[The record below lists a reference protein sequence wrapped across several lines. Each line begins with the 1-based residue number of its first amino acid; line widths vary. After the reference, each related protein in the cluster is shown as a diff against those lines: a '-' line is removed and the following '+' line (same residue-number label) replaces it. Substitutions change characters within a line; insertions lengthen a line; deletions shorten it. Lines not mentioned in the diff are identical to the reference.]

1 MLLGSARLGFL
12 TSKKL
17 KYITMSDLIASDSPE
32 SAPLLVVGS
41 VAFDNVITPHAEQE
55 RILGGAAS
63 YCSFAASY
71 YTQVRMVGVVGND
84 FGESDL
90 GRLKARG
97 IDLEGVKRD
106 ESGPT
111 FFWKG
116 KYHENFN
123 RRDTLDIRLNVF
135 ENFRPD
141 LPESYKDSPFVLLGN
156 IHPALQMHVLDQL
169 SGDAFVLADTIDLW
183 IETER
188 EALLSLIQ
196 RVNLFVIND
205 SEAEELTGESNV
217 ILAGNKLRQMGP
229 ESVIVKKGEHGAIL
243 FHQDGMFALPAFP
256 VTQLH
261 DPTGAGDS
269 FAGALI
275 GRLSSRNRSDFAS
288 IKEAMLYAT
297 CTASLTVEA
306 FGCDRLESAGKSQ
319 IEGRVDSLK
328 QLISIC

>member
-1 MLLGSARLGFL
+1 MPD
-12 TSKKL
+12 
-17 KYITMSDLIASDSPE
+17 IIASDSSE
-32 SAPLLVVGS
+32 SSPLLVVGS
-41 VAFDNVITPHAEQE
+41 VAFDNVITPQAEQE

-90 GRLKARG
+90 DRLRARG
-97 IDLEGVKRD
+97 IDLEGVKKD
-106 ESGPT
+106 DSGPT

-123 RRDTLDIRLNVF
+123 RRDTLDIQLNVF
-135 ENFRPD
+135 EKFRPD
-141 LPESYKDSPFVLLGN
+141 LPESYKDSSFVLLGN

-169 SGDAFVLADTIDLW
+169 AGNSFVLADTIDLW

-188 EALLSLIQ
+188 TSLLSLIKK
-196 RVNLFVIND
+196 VSLFVIND

-217 ILAGNKLRQMGP
+217 ILAGDKLRQMGP
-229 ESVIVKKGEHGAIL
+229 ESVIIKKGEHGAIL
-243 FHQDGMFALPAFP
+243 FHEEGMFALPAYP

-275 GRLSSRNRSDFAS
+275 GRLSSRNRSDFSA

-306 FGCDRLESAGKSQ
+306 FGCDRLESAGKSE
-319 IEGRVDSLK
+319 IEERVASLN
-328 QLISIC
+328 QLISVT

>member
-1 MLLGSARLGFL
+1 MP
-12 TSKKL
+12 
-17 KYITMSDLIASDSPE
+17 DLIHSDSPTP
-32 SAPLLVVGS
+32 SPLLVVGS

-71 YTQVRMVGVVGND
+71 YANVRMVGVVGND

-90 GRLKARG
+90 DRLRARG

-141 LPESYKDSPFVLLGN
+141 LPPSYLDSEFVLLGN

-169 SGDAFVLADTIDLW
+169 SGNPFILADTIDLW

-196 RVNLFVIND
+196 KVSLFVIND
-205 SEAEELTGESNV
+205 SEAEEMTGESNI
-217 ILAGNKLRQMGP
+217 ILAGDKLRQMGP
-229 ESVIVKKGEHGAIL
+229 QSVIIKKGEHGAVL
-243 FHQDGMFALPAFP
+243 FHEDGKFALPAFP
-256 VTQLH
+256 VTQLN

-275 GRLSSRNRSDFAS
+275 GRLASRNRTDFSA

-306 FGCDRLESAGKSQ
+306 FGCDRLESAGKSE
-319 IEGRVDSLK
+319 IEQRVSSLN
-328 QLISIC
+328 QLISVA

>member
-1 MLLGSARLGFL
+1 MPD
-12 TSKKL
+12 
-17 KYITMSDLIASDSPE
+17 IIASDSSE
-32 SAPLLVVGS
+32 SSPLLVVGS
-41 VAFDNVITPHAEQE
+41 VAFDNVITPQAEQE

-90 GRLKARG
+90 DRLRARG
-97 IDLEGVKRD
+97 IDLEGVKKD
-106 ESGPT
+106 DSGPT

-123 RRDTLDIRLNVF
+123 RRDTLDIQLNVF
-135 ENFRPD
+135 EKFRPD
-141 LPESYKDSPFVLLGN
+141 LPESYKDSSFVLLGN

-169 SGDAFVLADTIDLW
+169 AGNSFVLADTIDLW

-188 EALLSLIQ
+188 ESLLSLIKK
-196 RVNLFVIND
+196 VSLFVIND

-217 ILAGNKLRQMGP
+217 ILAGEKLRQMGP
-229 ESVIVKKGEHGAIL
+229 ESIIIKKGEHGAIL
-243 FHQDGMFALPAFP
+243 FHEEGMFALPAYP

-275 GRLSSRNRSDFAS
+275 GRLSSRNRSDFSA

-306 FGCDRLESAGKSQ
+306 FGCDRLESVGKSE
-319 IEGRVDSLK
+319 IEERVASLN
-328 QLISIC
+328 QLISVT

>member
-1 MLLGSARLGFL
+1 MPD
-12 TSKKL
+12 
-17 KYITMSDLIASDSPE
+17 IIASDSSE
-32 SAPLLVVGS
+32 SSPLLVVGS
-41 VAFDNVITPHAEQE
+41 VAFDNVITPQAEQE

-90 GRLKARG
+90 DRLRARG
-97 IDLEGVKRD
+97 IDLEGVKKD
-106 ESGPT
+106 DSGPT

-135 ENFRPD
+135 EKFRPD
-141 LPESYKDSPFVLLGN
+141 LPESYKDSSFVLLGN

-169 SGDAFVLADTIDLW
+169 AGNSFVLADTIDLW

-188 EALLSLIQ
+188 ESLLSLIKK
-196 RVNLFVIND
+196 VSLFVIND

-217 ILAGNKLRQMGP
+217 ILAGEKLRQMGP
-229 ESVIVKKGEHGAIL
+229 ETVIIKKGEHGAIL
-243 FHQDGMFALPAFP
+243 FHKEGMFALPAYP

-275 GRLSSRNRSDFAS
+275 GRLSSRNRSDFSA

-306 FGCDRLESAGKSQ
+306 FGCERLESAGKSE
-319 IEGRVDSLK
+319 IEERVASLN
-328 QLISIC
+328 QLISVT

>member
-1 MLLGSARLGFL
+1 MPE
-12 TSKKL
+12 KIK
-17 KYITMSDLIASDSPE
+17 SDTADS
-32 SAPLLVVGS
+32 SPLLVVGS
-41 VAFDNVITPHAEQE
+41 VAFDNVITPHAEKE

-71 YTQVRMVGVVGND
+71 YSEVRMVGVVGND
-84 FGESDL
+84 FGDSDME
-90 GRLKARG
+90 RLRARG
-97 IDLEGVKRD
+97 IDLEGVQKD
-106 ESGPT
+106 DSGPT

-141 LPESYKDSPFVLLGN
+141 LPESYKDSSFVLLGN
-156 IHPALQMHVLDQL
+156 IHPALQMHVLEQL
-169 SGDAFVLADTIDLW
+169 SGSAFVLADTIDLW

-188 EALLSLIQ
+188 EALLSLIKK
-196 RVNLFVIND
+196 VSLFVIND
-205 SEAEELTGESNV
+205 TEAEELTSEPNIIIAGE
-217 ILAGNKLRQMGP
+217 KLRQMGP
-229 ESVIVKKGEHGAIL
+229 DSVIIKKGEHGAIL
-243 FHQDGMFALPAFP
+243 FHEDGMFALPAYP

-275 GRLSSRNRSDFAS
+275 GRLSSRNRSDFSA

-306 FGCDRLESAGKSQ
+306 FGCDRLESAGKSE
-319 IEGRVDSLK
+319 IEERVSYLH
-328 QLISIC
+328 QLISVA

>member
-1 MLLGSARLGFL
+1 MPD
-12 TSKKL
+12 
-17 KYITMSDLIASDSPE
+17 IIASDSSE
-32 SAPLLVVGS
+32 SSPLLVVGS
-41 VAFDNVITPHAEQE
+41 VAFDNVITPQAEQE

-90 GRLKARG
+90 DRLRARG
-97 IDLEGVKRD
+97 IEIEGVQKD
-106 ESGPT
+106 DSGPT

-135 ENFRPD
+135 EKFRPD
-141 LPESYKDSPFVLLGN
+141 LPESYKDSSFVLLGN

-169 SGDAFVLADTIDLW
+169 AGNSFVLADTIDLW

-188 EALLSLIQ
+188 ESLLSLIKK
-196 RVNLFVIND
+196 VSLFVIND

-217 ILAGNKLRQMGP
+217 ILAGDKLRQMGP
-229 ESVIVKKGEHGAIL
+229 ESVIIKKGEHGAIL
-243 FHQDGMFALPAFP
+243 FHEEGKFALPAYP

-275 GRLSSRNRSDFAS
+275 GRLSSRNRSDFSA

-306 FGCDRLESAGKSQ
+306 FGCDRLESAGKSE
-319 IEGRVDSLK
+319 IEERVASLN
-328 QLISIC
+328 QLISVT

>member
-1 MLLGSARLGFL
+1 
-12 TSKKL
+12 
-17 KYITMSDLIASDSPE
+17 MSDIIASDSPE
-32 SAPLLVVGS
+32 SSPLLVVGS
-41 VAFDNVITPHAEQE
+41 VAFDNVITPQAEQE

-71 YTQVRMVGVVGND
+71 YTKVRMVGVVGND

-90 GRLKARG
+90 DRLRARG
-97 IDLEGVKRD
+97 IDLEGVKKD
-106 ESGPT
+106 DSGPT

-141 LPESYKDSPFVLLGN
+141 LPDSYKDSSFVLLGN

-169 SGDAFVLADTIDLW
+169 SENPFVLADTIDLW

-188 EALLSLIQ
+188 ESLLSLIKK
-196 RVNLFVIND
+196 VSLFVIND
-205 SEAEELTGESNV
+205 SEAEELTGESNI
-217 ILAGNKLRQMGP
+217 ILAGEKLRQMGP
-229 ESVIVKKGEHGAIL
+229 ESVIIKKGEHGAIL
-243 FHQDGMFALPAFP
+243 FHENGMFALPAYP

-275 GRLSSRNRSDFAS
+275 GRLASRNRYDFSA

-306 FGCDRLESAGKSQ
+306 FGCDRLESAGKSE
-319 IEGRVDSLK
+319 IEDRVASLN
-328 QLISIC
+328 QLISIA

>member
-1 MLLGSARLGFL
+1 MP
-12 TSKKL
+12 
-17 KYITMSDLIASDSPE
+17 DLIHSDSPTP
-32 SAPLLVVGS
+32 SPLLVVGS

-71 YTQVRMVGVVGND
+71 YANVRMVGVVGND

-90 GRLKARG
+90 DRLRARG
-97 IDLEGVKRD
+97 IDLKGVKRD

-141 LPESYKDSPFVLLGN
+141 LPPSYLDSEFVLLGN

-169 SGDAFVLADTIDLW
+169 SGNPFILADTIDLW

-196 RVNLFVIND
+196 KVSLFVIND
-205 SEAEELTGESNV
+205 SEAEEMTGESNI
-217 ILAGNKLRQMGP
+217 ILAGDKLRQMGP
-229 ESVIVKKGEHGAIL
+229 KSVIIKKGEHGAVL
-243 FHQDGMFALPAFP
+243 FHEDGKFALPAFP
-256 VTQLH
+256 VTQLN

-275 GRLSSRNRSDFAS
+275 GRLASRNRTDFSA

-306 FGCDRLESAGKSQ
+306 FGCDRLESAGKSE
-319 IEGRVDSLK
+319 IEQRVSSLN
-328 QLISIC
+328 QLISVA

>member
-1 MLLGSARLGFL
+1 MP
-12 TSKKL
+12 
-17 KYITMSDLIASDSPE
+17 DLIHSDSPTP
-32 SAPLLVVGS
+32 SPLLVVGS

-71 YTQVRMVGVVGND
+71 YANVRMVGVVGND

-90 GRLKARG
+90 DRLRARG

-141 LPESYKDSPFVLLGN
+141 LPPSYLDSEFVLLGN

-169 SGDAFVLADTIDLW
+169 SGNPFILADTIDLW

-196 RVNLFVIND
+196 KVSLFVIND
-205 SEAEELTGESNV
+205 SEAEEMTGESNI
-217 ILAGNKLRQMGP
+217 ILAGDKLRHMGP
-229 ESVIVKKGEHGAIL
+229 QSVIIKKGEHGAVL
-243 FHQDGMFALPAFP
+243 FHEDGKFALPAFP
-256 VTQLH
+256 VTQLN

-275 GRLSSRNRSDFAS
+275 GRLASRNRTDFSA

-306 FGCDRLESAGKSQ
+306 FGCDRLESAGKSE
-319 IEGRVDSLK
+319 IEQRVSSLN
-328 QLISIC
+328 QLISVA

>member
-1 MLLGSARLGFL
+1 MP
-12 TSKKL
+12 
-17 KYITMSDLIASDSPE
+17 DLIHSDSPTP
-32 SAPLLVVGS
+32 SPLLVVGS

-71 YTQVRMVGVVGND
+71 YANVRMVGVVGND
-84 FGESDL
+84 FSESDL
-90 GRLKARG
+90 DRLRARG

-141 LPESYKDSPFVLLGN
+141 LPPSYLDSEFVLLGN

-169 SGDAFVLADTIDLW
+169 SGNPFILADTIDLW

-196 RVNLFVIND
+196 KVSLFVIND
-205 SEAEELTGESNV
+205 SEAEEMTGESNI
-217 ILAGNKLRQMGP
+217 ILAGDKLRQMGP
-229 ESVIVKKGEHGAIL
+229 QSVIIKKGEHGAVL
-243 FHQDGMFALPAFP
+243 FHEDGKFALPAFP
-256 VTQLH
+256 VTQLN

-275 GRLSSRNRSDFAS
+275 GRLASRNRTDFSA

-306 FGCDRLESAGKSQ
+306 FGCDRLESAGKSE
-319 IEGRVDSLK
+319 IEQRVSSLN
-328 QLISIC
+328 QLISVA

>member
-1 MLLGSARLGFL
+1 MPD
-12 TSKKL
+12 
-17 KYITMSDLIASDSPE
+17 IIASDSSE
-32 SAPLLVVGS
+32 SSPLLVVGS
-41 VAFDNVITPHAEQE
+41 VAFDNVITPQAEQE

-90 GRLKARG
+90 DRLRARG
-97 IDLEGVKRD
+97 IDLEGVKKD
-106 ESGPT
+106 DSGPT

-116 KYHENFN
+116 KYYENFN
-123 RRDTLDIRLNVF
+123 RRDTLDIQLNVF
-135 ENFRPD
+135 EKFRPD
-141 LPESYKDSPFVLLGN
+141 LPESYKDSSFVLLGN

-169 SGDAFVLADTIDLW
+169 AGNSFVLADTIDLW

-188 EALLSLIQ
+188 ESLLSLINK
-196 RVNLFVIND
+196 VSLFVIND

-217 ILAGNKLRQMGP
+217 ILAGEKLRQMGP
-229 ESVIVKKGEHGAIL
+229 QSVIIKKGEHGAIL
-243 FHQDGMFALPAFP
+243 FHEEGMFALPAYP

-275 GRLSSRNRSDFAS
+275 GRLASRNRSDFSA

-306 FGCDRLESAGKSQ
+306 FGCERLESAGKSE
-319 IEGRVDSLK
+319 IEERVASLN
-328 QLISIC
+328 QLISVT

>member
-1 MLLGSARLGFL
+1 MP
-12 TSKKL
+12 
-17 KYITMSDLIASDSPE
+17 DLIASDSTNP
-32 SAPLLVVGS
+32 SPLLVVGS
-41 VAFDNVITPHAEQE
+41 VAFDNVITPQAEQE

-71 YTQVRMVGVVGND
+71 YSQVRMVGVVGND
-84 FGESDL
+84 FGEADL
-90 GRLKARG
+90 DRLRARG
-97 IDLEGVKRD
+97 IDLEGVQRD

-141 LPESYKDSPFVLLGN
+141 LPDSYKDSPYVLLGN

-169 SGDAFVLADTIDLW
+169 SGNSFVLADTIDLW

-196 RVNLFVIND
+196 KVSLLVIND

-217 ILAGNKLRQMGP
+217 ILAGHQLRKMGP
-229 ESVIVKKGEHGAIL
+229 ESVIVKKGEHGAVL
-243 FHQDGMFALPAFP
+243 FHEDGLFALPAYP

-275 GRLSSRNRSDFAS
+275 GRLASRNRSDFAA

-306 FGCDRLESAGKSQ
+306 FGCDRLESAGKAE
-319 IEGRVDSLK
+319 IEDRVTALK
-328 QLISIC
+328 QLITIA

>member
-1 MLLGSARLGFL
+1 MP
-12 TSKKL
+12 
-17 KYITMSDLIASDSPE
+17 DLIHSDSPTP
-32 SAPLLVVGS
+32 SPLLVVGS

-71 YTQVRMVGVVGND
+71 YANVRMVGVVGND

-90 GRLKARG
+90 DRLRARG

-141 LPESYKDSPFVLLGN
+141 LPPSYLDSEFVLLGN

-169 SGDAFVLADTIDLW
+169 SGNPFILADTIDLW

-196 RVNLFVIND
+196 KVSLFVIND
-205 SEAEELTGESNV
+205 SEAEEMTGESNI
-217 ILAGNKLRQMGP
+217 ILAGDKLRQMGP
-229 ESVIVKKGEHGAIL
+229 QSVIIKKGEHGAVF
-243 FHQDGMFALPAFP
+243 FHEDGKFALPAFP
-256 VTQLH
+256 VTQLN

-275 GRLSSRNRSDFAS
+275 GRLASRNRTDFSA

-306 FGCDRLESAGKSQ
+306 FGCDRLESAGKSE
-319 IEGRVDSLK
+319 IEQRVSSLN
-328 QLISIC
+328 QLISVA

>member
-1 MLLGSARLGFL
+1 MP
-12 TSKKL
+12 
-17 KYITMSDLIASDSPE
+17 DLIHSDSPTP
-32 SAPLLVVGS
+32 SPLLVVGS

-71 YTQVRMVGVVGND
+71 YANVRMVGVVGND

-90 GRLKARG
+90 DRLRARG

-106 ESGPT
+106 KSGPT

-141 LPESYKDSPFVLLGN
+141 LPPSYLDSEFVLLGN

-169 SGDAFVLADTIDLW
+169 SGNPFILADTIDLW

-196 RVNLFVIND
+196 KVSLFVIND
-205 SEAEELTGESNV
+205 SEAEEMTGESNI
-217 ILAGNKLRQMGP
+217 ILAGDKLRQMGP
-229 ESVIVKKGEHGAIL
+229 KSVIIKKGEHGAVL
-243 FHQDGMFALPAFP
+243 FHEDGKFALPAFP
-256 VTQLH
+256 VTQLN

-275 GRLSSRNRSDFAS
+275 GRLASRNRTDFSA

-306 FGCDRLESAGKSQ
+306 FGCDRLESAGKSE
-319 IEGRVDSLK
+319 IEQRVSSLN
-328 QLISIC
+328 QLISVA

>member
-1 MLLGSARLGFL
+1 MP
-12 TSKKL
+12 
-17 KYITMSDLIASDSPE
+17 DLIHSDSPTP
-32 SAPLLVVGS
+32 SPLLVVGS

-71 YTQVRMVGVVGND
+71 YANVRMVGVVGND

-90 GRLKARG
+90 DRLRARG

-141 LPESYKDSPFVLLGN
+141 LPPSYLDSEFVLLGN

-169 SGDAFVLADTIDLW
+169 SGNPFILADTIDLW

-196 RVNLFVIND
+196 KVSLFVIND
-205 SEAEELTGESNV
+205 SEAEEMTGESNI
-217 ILAGNKLRQMGP
+217 ILAGDKLRQMGP
-229 ESVIVKKGEHGAIL
+229 KSVIIKKGEHGAVL
-243 FHQDGMFALPAFP
+243 FHEDGKFALPAFP
-256 VTQLH
+256 VTQLN

-275 GRLSSRNRSDFAS
+275 GRLASRNRTDFSA

-306 FGCDRLESAGKSQ
+306 FGCDRLESAGKSE
-319 IEGRVDSLK
+319 IEQRVSSLN
-328 QLISIC
+328 QLISVA

>member
-1 MLLGSARLGFL
+1 MP
-12 TSKKL
+12 
-17 KYITMSDLIASDSPE
+17 DLIASDSVE
-32 SAPLLVVGS
+32 SSPLLVVGS
-41 VAFDNVITPHAEQE
+41 VAFDNVITPQAEKE

-84 FGESDL
+84 FGETDMD
-90 GRLKARG
+90 RLRNRG
-97 IDLEGVKRD
+97 IDLEGVQRD
-106 ESGPT
+106 QSGPT

-141 LPESYKDSPFVLLGN
+141 LPVSYVDSEFVLLGN
-156 IHPALQMHVLDQL
+156 IHPALQSHVLDQL
-169 SGDAFVLADTIDLW
+169 SGNSFVLADTIDLW

-188 EALLSLIQ
+188 EALLSLIKK
-196 RVNLFVIND
+196 VSLFVIND
-205 SEAEELTGESNV
+205 SEAEELTGETNV

-229 ESVIVKKGEHGAIL
+229 GSVIIKKGEHGAVL
-243 FHQDGMFALPAFP
+243 FHEDGMFALPAYP

-275 GRLSSRNRSDFAS
+275 GRLASRNSSDFSA

-306 FGCDRLESAGKSQ
+306 FGCDRLESAGKAV
-319 IEGRVDSLK
+319 IEERVESLK
-328 QLISIC
+328 QLISFA

>member
-1 MLLGSARLGFL
+1 MP
-12 TSKKL
+12 
-17 KYITMSDLIASDSPE
+17 DLIASDSAE

-41 VAFDNVITPHAEQE
+41 VAFDNVITPQAEKE

-71 YTQVRMVGVVGND
+71 YSPVRMVGVVGND
-84 FGESDL
+84 FGESDMD
-90 GRLKARG
+90 RLRARG
-97 IDLEGVKRD
+97 IDLEGVQRD

-141 LPESYKDSPFVLLGN
+141 LPQSYIDSEFVLLGN
-156 IHPALQMHVLDQL
+156 IHPALQSHVLDQL
-169 SGDAFVLADTIDLW
+169 SGNSFVLADTIDLW

-188 EALLSLIQ
+188 EALLSLIKK
-196 RVNLFVIND
+196 VSLFVIND
-205 SEAEELTGESNV
+205 SEAEELTGETNV

-229 ESVIVKKGEHGAIL
+229 DSVIVKKGEHGAVL
-243 FHQDGMFALPAFP
+243 FHEDGMFALPAYP

-275 GRLSSRNRSDFAS
+275 GRLASRNSSDFSA

-306 FGCDRLESAGKSQ
+306 FGCDRLESAGKAV
-319 IEGRVDSLK
+319 IEERVESLK
-328 QLISIC
+328 QLISFT

>member
-1 MLLGSARLGFL
+1 MPDKIKPDSA
-12 TSKKL
+12 
-17 KYITMSDLIASDSPE
+17 DS
-32 SAPLLVVGS
+32 SPLLVVGS
-41 VAFDNVITPHAEQE
+41 VAFDNVITPHAEKE

-71 YTQVRMVGVVGND
+71 YSEVRMVGVVGND
-84 FGESDL
+84 FGDSDME
-90 GRLKARG
+90 RLRARG
-97 IDLEGVKRD
+97 IDLEGVQKD
-106 ESGPT
+106 DSGPT

-141 LPESYKDSPFVLLGN
+141 LPESYKDSSFVLLGN
-156 IHPALQMHVLDQL
+156 IHPALQLHVLEQL
-169 SGDAFVLADTIDLW
+169 SGSAFVLADTIDLW

-188 EALLSLIQ
+188 EALLSLIKK
-196 RVNLFVIND
+196 VSLFVIND
-205 SEAEELTGESNV
+205 TEAEELTNEPNIIIAGE
-217 ILAGNKLRQMGP
+217 KLRQMGP
-229 ESVIVKKGEHGAIL
+229 DSVIIKKGEHGAIL
-243 FHQDGMFALPAFP
+243 FHEDGMFALPAYP

-275 GRLSSRNRSDFAS
+275 GRLSSRNRSDFSA

-306 FGCDRLESAGKSQ
+306 FGCERLESAGNSE
-319 IEGRVDSLK
+319 IEERVSSLH
-328 QLISIC
+328 QLISVT